1 MVVAFRQQNA
11 AVELYQLLQMF
22 VVDMVIKLS
31 SPLSSVLPDSAAI
44 GWVCISINMFTN
56 MYVCVGLF
64 HSAVAESPASSL
76 SCRLISDC

>member
-1 MVVAFRQQNA
+1 MVVAFRQQSS
-11 AVELYQLLQMF
+11 AVELCQLLQLF

-31 SPLSSVLPDSAAI
+31 SPSSSMQSAAI
-44 GWVCISINMFTN
+44 GWVCINMFVSTN
-56 MYVCVGLF
+56 NCVCVGLY